1 MGPIFLYKWVDNLG
15 KISHLIKRKETKSK
29 SKEIYKKGTEMTK
42 KVPIHIEKI
51 EKKPISNH
59 DNINRI
65 QINQDKSKTKNG
77 TISSSFDEFVDESDD
92 LTYLSN
98 LYLNDL
104 ESCLIGYT
112 DPITYDKERY

>member
-1 MGPIFLYKWVDNLG
+1 
-15 KISHLIKRKETKSK
+15 
-29 SKEIYKKGTEMTK
+29 MTK

-65 QINQDKSKTKNG
+65 QINSQDKSKTKNG

-104 ESCLIGYT
+104 ESCLIGSEYG
-112 DPITYDKERY
+112 KERY

>member
-1 MGPIFLYKWVDNLG
+1 
-15 KISHLIKRKETKSK
+15 
-29 SKEIYKKGTEMTK
+29 MTK

-51 EKKPISNH
+51 EKKPVANH

-65 QINQDKSKTKNG
+65 QISQDKSKTKNG

-104 ESCLIGYT
+104 ESCLIE
-112 DPITYDKERY
+112 PITYGKERY